1 MHARNLTAL
10 VFTGLLAGVG
20 SARGAEAVESASDPR
35 AQRRP
40 VVSVEEMARLNG
52 DVVLFDARL
61 RAIEA
66 KLKVRQKQL
75 ELDRLDGSFTGDVPS
90 LPRVRSIEGMS
101 ARLRATIVYAN
112 GTQIDVA
119 EGDALPNGLKV
130 VTVRPGN
137 VTVVR
142 NNHRYR
148 LGVVTHPEQV
158 PQGASGLPASG
169 MPLPPPGMPR

>member
-10 VFTGLLAGVG
+10 IFVGLFAGVG
-20 SARGAEAVESASDPR
+20 AARGTEGVEPAADPH
-35 AQRRP
+35 AQRMP

-90 LPRVRSIEGMS
+90 LPKVRSIEGMS
-101 ARLRATIVYAN
+101 ARLRATIVYSN
-112 GTQIDVA
+112 GTEIDVV

-142 NNHRYR
+142 NNHTYR
-148 LGVVTHPEQV
+148 LGVVTHPELIL
-158 PQGASGLPASG
+158 QGTSGLPASG

>member
-1 MHARNLTAL
+1 MHARNLPAL
-10 VFTGLLAGVG
+10 VFVGLVASVG
-20 SARGAEAVESASDPR
+20 SARGNEGGEPAPDPR

-40 VVSVEEMARLNG
+40 VISVEEMARLNG

-66 KLKVRQKQL
+66 RLKVRQKQL

-90 LPRVRSIEGMS
+90 LPKVRSIEGMS
-101 ARLRATIVYAN
+101 ARLRATIVYSN
-112 GTQIDVA
+112 GTEIDVV

-130 VTVRPGN
+130 VAVRPGN

-142 NNHRYR
+142 NNHAYR
-148 LGVVTHPEQV
+148 LGVVTHPELIQ
-158 PQGASGLPASG
+158 QGTSGLPASG
-169 MPLPPPGMPR
+169 MPLPPPGIPR